1 MAPSQWMLTKTK
13 MVWKNITVEPL
24 AFLTTLIMALSGI
37 AANDLY
43 LQKACQVSRQ
53 GTSFQYQHCY
63 LDLGSLFVSTNS
75 IQIVRQKACQVS
87 FTFVNLDQ
95 PTIHSKTLLSVAWKL
110 R

>member
-1 MAPSQWMLTKTK
+1 MAPSQWILTKTK
-13 MVWKNITVEPL
+13 MVWRNITVEPL

-37 AANDLY
+37 ASNDLY

-87 FTFVNLDQ
+87 FTLVNLDQ
-95 PTIHSKTLLSVAWKL
+95 PTMHSTPLLSVAWIL

>member
-1 MAPSQWMLTKTK
+1 MLTKTK

-43 LQKACQVSRQ
+43 LQKACQVS
-53 GTSFQYQHCY
+53 
-63 LDLGSLFVSTNS
+63 
-75 IQIVRQKACQVS
+75 
-87 FTFVNLDQ
+87 FTLVNLDQ
-95 PTIHSKTLLSVAWKL
+95 PTIHSTPLLYVAWIL